1 MIQYQ
6 EYSFPLNL
14 PFPQSVEN
22 RGRSESKICK
32 PFVAEEKEQKPST
45 FKPYVIHENTV
56 SQTSSTN
63 LENRLLVSEKG
74 GGRATNGLYSLEH
87 PLPNTTPSSVLCTHS
102 DMLEI

>member
-45 FKPYVIHENTV
+45 FKPYVIHENMV

-63 LENRLLVSEKG
+63 LENRLLVFEKG
-74 GGRATNGLYSLEH
+74 GVSHKWSSLPRAPPSKHNPVFCSL
-87 PLPNTTPSSVLCTHS
+87 HS
-102 DMLEI
+102 